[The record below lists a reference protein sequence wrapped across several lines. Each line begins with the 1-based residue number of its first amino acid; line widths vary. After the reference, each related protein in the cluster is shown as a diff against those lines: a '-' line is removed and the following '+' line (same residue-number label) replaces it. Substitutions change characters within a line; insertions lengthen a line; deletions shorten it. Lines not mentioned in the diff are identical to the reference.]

1 MGYAHQQPRKSR
13 MSMREKLGL
22 VFCDEIV
29 NDLVINKGDKLML
42 EPYRVLDLTDERGQL
57 AGMML
62 ADLGAEVILL
72 EPSEGSR
79 SRAVGPFV
87 EGREGDPEASLRF
100 WSYNRG
106 KRSVALDLDT
116 EDGQSRLKA
125 LVEGADVIIESSDVG
140 EMSRRGL
147 SYEDLSALNPQIIFT
162 SISPYGQTGPKSSW
176 SATDLT
182 VGAASMVNTL
192 VGDNDRAPLRVPLDQ
207 AWMHASAEAAVA
219 TLIALHERVR
229 SGVGQHVDVSAQ
241 QAFNAATMSLSLCH
255 LYNAQESQRFSGG
268 ATLGPFS
275 VRLRAPALDGYV
287 SPTILFGEGIGPF
300 GKRLFEWIHE
310 EGMCEDSDLEIDWI
324 DFVEGVMT
332 GRIGLGEYDRI
343 QSVVAAFTAGKTKQE
358 LLQAT
363 LDKRLLIVP
372 ISTVQ
377 DVVEEEQYAAREF
390 WSDIEHDDG
399 MVVRYPGAFAKL
411 GATPLKV
418 DMPPPRI
425 GQHNDQ
431 ILGVSREFVS
441 QVSTSPSDGTELPL
455 SDVKILDLMWVMAGP
470 ASTRV
475 LTDWGATVI
484 RVESS
489 NKVETARTIQPFLND
504 EGGADNSGLYQ
515 NMNAGKTGLT
525 LDMSKPESKEVILDL
540 VRWADVVCE
549 SFSPRAMA
557 SWGLS
562 YDDLRQVNP
571 GIIMASSCL
580 FGQSGPLSALAGFG
594 TMGAAMSGF
603 YAMTSWPDRDPAG
616 VFGAYTDYVA
626 PKFLSSAILAALDH
640 RRRTG
645 QGQYIDL
652 AQAEA
657 SMNFLTPAI
666 LDYVVNGSLPEKI
679 GNSHPVMA
687 PHGTFPS
694 KGDDRWI
701 AVACETDEQWRS
713 LCGVIGLSDDLAAL
727 GLADRRS
734 RAEEI
739 NQVIADWSTGLSGV
753 EAQELLQAAGV
764 PAHQLQNSK
773 DLAEDPQLQFRRHFR
788 EVTSAT
794 NGTMFV
800 EGTRFQMSRSVDE
813 ITQSGPTYGQDT
825 FQVLEEILG
834 YDADQIAELAVAGV
848 LE

>member
-1 MGYAHQQPRKSR
+1 
-13 MSMREKLGL
+13 
-22 VFCDEIV
+22 
-29 NDLVINKGDKLML
+29 ML
-42 EPYRVLDLTDERGQL
+42 SPYRVLDLTDEKGQL
-57 AGMML
+57 AGAML
-62 ADLGAEVILL
+62 ADAGAEVILI
-72 EPSEGSR
+72 EPPGGSSAR
-79 SRAVGPFV
+79 TLGPWV
-87 EGREGDPEASLRF
+87 EGKEGDPESSLRF
-100 WSYNRG
+100 WAYNRG
-106 KRSVALDLDT
+106 KKSVTLDLTTDAGRQ
-116 EDGQSRLKA
+116 ELLELVSGVDLLIESNAPGELASQGLGFDDLHAVNSA
-125 LVEGADVIIESSDVG
+125 LVV
-140 EMSRRGL
+140 
-147 SYEDLSALNPQIIFT
+147 T
-162 SISPYGQTGPKSSW
+162 SISAFGQNGPKSGW
-176 SATDLT
+176 AATDLT

-192 VGDNDRAPLRVPLDQ
+192 VGDSDRAPLRVPLDQ
-207 AWMHASAEAAVA
+207 AWMHAAAEAAA
-219 TLIALHERVR
+219 ASLIALHERVR
-229 SGVGQHVDVSAQ
+229 SGQGQHVDVSAQ
-241 QAFNAATMSLSLCH
+241 QAFNAATMSLSLAH

-287 SPTILFGEGIGPF
+287 SPTILFGGGIGPF

-343 QSVVAAFTAGKTKQE
+343 QNIVADFTATKTKKE
-358 LLQAT
+358 LLAAS
-363 LDKRLLIVP
+363 LEKRLLIVP
-372 ISTVQ
+372 ISTVE
-377 DVVEEEQYAAREF
+377 DIVEEEHYAVREF
-390 WSDIEHDDG
+390 WADVEHDDG
-399 MVVRYPGAFAKL
+399 STVRYPGAFAKM
-411 GATPLKV
+411 GETPLQI
-418 DMPPPRI
+418 DSPPPHI
-425 GQHNDQ
+425 GQHNDEV
-431 ILGVSREFVS
+431 LGTTRSIELQES
-441 QVSTSPSDGTELPL
+441 ESPSDGSELPL

-475 LTDWGATVI
+475 LADWGATVI

-504 EGGADNSGLYQ
+504 EGGADNSGLFQ

-562 YDDLRQVNP
+562 YEDLREVNP
-571 GIIMASSCL
+571 SIIMASSCL

-616 VFGAYTDYVA
+616 VFAAYTDYVA
-626 PKFLSSAILAALDH
+626 PKFLSTAILSALDH
-640 RRRTG
+640 CRRTG
-645 QGQYIDL
+645 EGQHIDL
-652 AQAEA
+652 SQAEA
-657 SMNFLTPAI
+657 SMNFLAPAV
-666 LDYVVNGSLPEKI
+666 LDYVLNNQLPEKI

-694 KGDDRWI
+694 QGEDRWV
-701 AVACETDEQWRS
+701 AVACETEEHWHA
-713 LCGVIGLSDDLAAL
+713 LCEVVGFGEEYLNL
-727 GLADRRS
+727 GLEERRNRS
-734 RAEEI
+734 TEIEE
-739 NQVIADWSTGLSGV
+739 VISDWSAGLTGV

-764 PAHQLQNSK
+764 PAHQLQNSE
-773 DLAEDPQLQFRRHFR
+773 DLANDPQLQHRRHFR
-788 EVTSAT
+788 EVASAT

-813 ITQSGPTYGQDT
+813 ITDSGPTYGQHT
-825 FQVLEEILG
+825 FEVLENILG
-834 YDADQIAELAVAGV
+834 YDADQIADLAVAGV